1 VWQCVCYGEV
11 VERENSFVEASDT
24 SFTSL
29 ASPVTVPDSHHVACT
44 NCVVE
49 RNALGDFKPFGDLWH
64 ISAVERT
71 QN

>member
-1 VWQCVCYGEV
+1 MWRCVWYGEV

-29 ASPVTVPDSHHVACT
+29 ALHLTVPDSHHVACT

-49 RNALGDFKPFGDLWH
+49 RNALGDFMPFSDLWH
-64 ISAVERT
+64 ISAVEGT
-71 QN
+71 QD

>member
-1 VWQCVCYGEV
+1 VWQRVCYGEV

-24 SFTSL
+24 SFTSFAL
-29 ASPVTVPDSHHVACT
+29 PLTVPDCHHVACT

-49 RNALGDFKPFGDLWH
+49 RNALGDFMPFGDLWH
-64 ISAVERT
+64 ISAVEGT